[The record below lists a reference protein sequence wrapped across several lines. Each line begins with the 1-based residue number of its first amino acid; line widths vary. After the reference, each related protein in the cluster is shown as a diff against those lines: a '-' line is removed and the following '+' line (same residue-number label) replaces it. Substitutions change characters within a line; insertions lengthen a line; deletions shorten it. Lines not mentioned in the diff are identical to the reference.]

1 MDTMESSSSLRGK
14 KGLVSPLLPLSAAD
28 QQPSST
34 ILCIFLLTSHILRQ
48 LAGRALAHLQPPI
61 RSIHT
66 RLGTSSS
73 GVASPPLLMWLTDGG
88 WNHIRRSPPF
98 PFIIHTSH
106 DETEPGFFAAK
117 QQRNY
122 VMR

>member
-66 RLGTSSS
+66 RL
-73 GVASPPLLMWLTDGG
+73 LMWLTDGG